1 MARARTL
8 MGQLLP
14 RRVVCDEA
22 HVDRLDVVLPPQ
34 EREYVKRASAGRGR
48 EFATARDC
56 ARRALARLELSP
68 GPIPRAPGGEPVWPP
83 GIVGSIT
90 HCAGYRAA
98 AVAWREQIRS
108 IGIDAEP
115 DAPLPT
121 PVRDLVC
128 AADEI
133 AVLPR
138 SGADCYDRV
147 VFSAKESVYKA
158 WYPVTS
164 QWLGFED
171 VRVEIHPGEG
181 TFTAGFRPGRAE
193 PARWRFPD
201 RLTGRFAVRN
211 GLILTSV
218 TLRAEKRA

>member
-1 MARARTL
+1 

-14 RRVVCDEA
+14 HPVACDEA
-22 HVDRLDVVLPPQ
+22 HMDRLGVVLAPQ
-34 EREYVKRASAGRGR
+34 EREYVQRASAGRSR

-56 ARRALARLELSP
+56 ARRALAGLGLSP

-98 AVAWREQIRS
+98 AVARSERIRS
-108 IGIDAEP
+108 VGIDAEP
-115 DAPLPT
+115 NAPLPA
-121 PVRDLVC
+121 PVRNLVC
-128 AADEI
+128 AEDEI

-138 SGADCYDRV
+138 SSTDCYDRV
-147 VFSAKESVYKA
+147 VFSAKESIYKA

-171 VRVEIHPGEG
+171 VRVEIHPGTG
-181 TFTAGFRPGRAE
+181 RFTADFRPGRAE
-193 PARWRFPD
+193 PAVWRFPR
-201 RLTGRFAVRN
+201 RLTGRFVVRD

-218 TLRAEKRA
+218 TLHAEKGA